1 MPNDVTTKS
10 EFHDV
15 YEINST
21 GWQLF
26 NEQACLDNDFAL
38 KAQHSYDDME
48 RADRQGRILHTIDKI
63 GRQVNLLHGY
73 EIRNRHILK
82 IGPQGGFDAVEDQV
96 CSQITGV

>member
-21 GWQLF
+21 GWQRF

-48 RADRQGRILHTIDKI
+48 RADRQRRILHTIDKI
-63 GRQVNLLHGY
+63 GRQINLLHGY
-73 EIRNRHILK
+73 ESTGAYGWNSTTRRKVFLRHEH
-82 IGPQGGFDAVEDQV
+82 F
-96 CSQITGV
+96 